1 MRILIV
7 KTPPA
12 PMMDGFDVRRFRAPH
27 SYHVDDLMG
36 DYLIIAGY
44 AIGVGSDEP
53 DSTERAPS
61 R

>member
-12 PMMDGFDVRRFRAPH
+12 PVMDGFIVRRFRAGH
-27 SYHVDDLMG
+27 TYEVDDLMG
-36 DYLIIAGY
+36 RYLIIAGY
-44 AIGVGSDEP
+44 AIGVENDEP
-53 DSTERAPS
+53 EPTESASS